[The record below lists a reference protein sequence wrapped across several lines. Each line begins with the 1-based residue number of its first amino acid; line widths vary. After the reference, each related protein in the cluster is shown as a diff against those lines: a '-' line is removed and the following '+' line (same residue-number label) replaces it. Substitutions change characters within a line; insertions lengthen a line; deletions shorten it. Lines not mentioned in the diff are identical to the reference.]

1 MEGGG
6 GSIATGNV
14 PLSAVT
20 AAVLRG
26 SERAYD
32 RGSPLLDHIDEI
44 NSSATISSTA
54 TIPNDIAGAAAIVD
68 IKKEGTTVIR
78 GQDKAVAGCSASM
91 ACSSS
96 ADILEASG
104 SITTS
109 VKEKERVA
117 TTITEPGYPI
127 VGSPPADLM
136 VVNTNGFNP
145 LQHAALRG
153 NPG

>member
-6 GSIATGNV
+6 GGIATGNI
-14 PLSAVT
+14 PLSAIT
-20 AAVLRG
+20 AAVLNG

-32 RGSPLLDHIDEI
+32 RGSPLPDHIEETMT
-44 NSSATISSTA
+44 SVATSSTA
-54 TIPNDIAGAAAIVD
+54 EISSDIAGAAALVNV
-68 IKKEGTTVIR
+68 KKEEMIITRVL
-78 GQDKAVAGCSASM
+78 DKDVAGCSTSI

-96 ADILEASG
+96 TGMLEASG
-104 SITTS
+104 S
-109 VKEKERVA
+109 VEVA
-117 TTITEPGYPI
+117 ECAAATITELGYPI